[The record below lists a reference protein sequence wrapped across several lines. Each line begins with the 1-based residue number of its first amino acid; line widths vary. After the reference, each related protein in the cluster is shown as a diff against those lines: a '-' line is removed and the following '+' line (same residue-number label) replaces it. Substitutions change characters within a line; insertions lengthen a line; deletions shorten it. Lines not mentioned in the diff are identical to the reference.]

1 MRAERTTVHVK
12 RRRKLVTK
20 MYVNDEGA
28 MGKCFYIWSNCSQ
41 IDKYLL
47 ILGGDIVST

>member
-1 MRAERTTVHVK
+1 MHAERTTVHVK

-28 MGKCFYIWSNCSQ
+28 MGKCFIY
-41 IDKYLL
+41 
-47 ILGGDIVST
+47 GVIVVRLTNIY